1 MPVSAV
7 DVIGPAIQHTK
18 QQLFDPFRLG
28 QWARL
33 AIVGLLAGEMS
44 SGSCNWAPPFNI
56 GDSGRDDLLAQ
67 TWPAFNP
74 ALTVVLIILLVVCIV
89 AVSLIL
95 LYVNSMM
102 RFVLFDSVVTRY
114 CQIRRFWKARQSVGF
129 RYFLWQVGFSLVVLS
144 SLAIVIGVPLAI
156 TFALGLF
163 ENPRENLLPFIFV
176 GVNMVLIA
184 IVVLIGAMIVHV
196 LTKDFVVPQMACE
209 GIAAIEGWR
218 RLWPML
224 KDDKGGY
231 AVYILVKIALA
242 VVAAIFLFIVMMF
255 VLLLLLIP
263 VGGLSAVAVLAGLAA
278 GLTWN
283 IFTIAVAVV
292 AAIVTV
298 AAVLFLVALV
308 FVPAIVFF
316 PAYSIYF
323 FASRYGPVN
332 ALVRPPMA
340 APP

>member
-1 MPVSAV
+1 MAVSAV
-7 DVIGPAIQHTK
+7 DVIRPALQHAK

-33 AIVGLLAGEMS
+33 AVVGLLAGEMS
-44 SGSCNWAPPFNI
+44 AGSCNWSPPFNI
-56 GDSGRDDLLAQ
+56 GNSGRDDLLAQ
-67 TWPAFNP
+67 TWPAFSP
-74 ALTVVLIILLVVCIV
+74 ALAVALITLLVIGII
-89 AVSLIL
+89 AVWLIL

-114 CQIRRFWKARQSVGF
+114 CRIRRFWKDRRGIGF
-129 RYFLWQVGFSLVVLS
+129 RYFLWQVGFSLVTLA
-144 SLAIVIGVPLAI
+144 SLACVIGIPLAI
-156 TFALGLF
+156 AFGLGLLD
-163 ENPRENLLPFIFV
+163 NPRENLLPLVFV
-176 GVNMVLIA
+176 GVNVVLVA
-184 IVVLIGAMIVHV
+184 IFMLIGAGIVHV

-224 KDDKGGY
+224 KDDKVGY
-231 AVYILVKIALA
+231 VVYIVVKIGLA
-242 VVAAIFLFIVMMF
+242 VVAAILLLIVMMF
-255 VLLLLLIP
+255 VILLLLIP
-263 VGGLSAVAVLAGLAA
+263 VGGVGAVAVLVGAAA

-292 AAIVTV
+292 AGIIVV
-298 AAVLFLVALV
+298 AAVLFLAALM

-332 ALVRPPMA
+332 ALVNAPVA
-340 APP
+340 APS